1 MRHHQEL
8 HSLSLVEVL
17 CLVFTSQR
25 KPWRWHQLQWV
36 QWRPAAPP
44 PGCHHVLASC
54 GELPIT
60 ADITTLS
67 PDHTTLDNITSRN
80 HPVTRLRHSAPVTSH
95 NVTCPQ
101 LESVTNVLR
110 DTWSPVL
117 TVTLDTDA
125 DNMHISSVV

>member
-36 QWRPAAPP
+36 QWRPAAPSA
-44 PGCHHVLASC
+44 GCHHVLASC

-95 NVTCPQ
+95 NVTVP
-101 LESVTNVLR
+101 SWRASPMFFVTPGPLC
-110 DTWSPVL
+110 SLSHL
-117 TVTLDTDA
+117 TLTQIICT
-125 DNMHISSVV
+125 SVV